1 MFAPSDAL
9 YLSAVIGSVAVVIG
23 SSERLAAPRLL
34 ADGAL
39 AGWPVSAT
47 SIPLLT
53 RRSFQS
59 SVGRLLVYPRV
70 LGLIAAS
77 LACAVLLVL
86 HPSSTLNALAATV
99 IAATYILL
107 SMRSRFGGDGADQ
120 MTIVVFVAL
129 ALAFAVGQER
139 AEVVVLWFIAA
150 QVCLAYFTAG
160 VAKLVS
166 PVWRSGTA
174 LPEILA
180 TRAYGHRRAAKIL
193 ARHRTAAAAMCWSV
207 ILLECGFPLV
217 LLGIG
222 PLTYLL
228 VISGALLH
236 IGTAILMRL
245 NTFLWAFL
253 ATYPAVIF
261 CATA

>member
-1 MFAPSDAL
+1 MLATSDAL
-9 YLSAVIGSVAVVIG
+9 YLSAAIGSVAVIIG
-23 SSERLAAPRLL
+23 SLERLAAPRLL

-53 RRSFQS
+53 RRSFQGT
-59 SVGRLLVYPRV
+59 VGPLLEYPRV
-70 LGLIAAS
+70 LGLIAAC
-77 LACAVLLVL
+77 LASAVLLVL
-86 HPSSTLNALAATV
+86 HPSSALNALAATV

-120 MTIVVFVAL
+120 MTIILFVSL
-129 ALAFAVGQER
+129 AVAFVIGQER
-139 AEVVVLWFIAA
+139 AEVIVLWFITA

-166 PVWRSGTA
+166 PVWRSGAA

-180 TRAYGHRRAAKIL
+180 TRAYGHRPVAKIL
-193 ARHRTAAAAMCWSV
+193 ARHRTTAAAMCWSV
-207 ILLECGFPLV
+207 ILLECSFPLV

-236 IGTAILMRL
+236 VSTAILMRL

-261 CATA
+261 CTTT

>member
-1 MFAPSDAL
+1 MLATSDAL
-9 YLSAVIGSVAVVIG
+9 YLSAAIGSVAVMIG
-23 SSERLAAPRLL
+23 SLERLAAPRLL
-34 ADGAL
+34 ADSAL

-47 SIPLLT
+47 SVPLLT
-53 RRSFQS
+53 RKSFQS
-59 SVGRLLVYPRV
+59 SVGRLLAYPRV
-70 LGLIAAS
+70 LGLIAAC
-77 LACAVLLVL
+77 LACAVLLVV
-86 HPSSTLNALAATV
+86 HPSSALNAVAAGV

-120 MTIVVFVAL
+120 MTIILFVAL
-129 ALAFAVGQER
+129 ALAFAVGQQR
-139 AEVVVLWFIAA
+139 AEVIVLWFITA

-166 PVWRSGTA
+166 PLWRSGAA

-180 TRAYGHRRAAKIL
+180 THAYGHRRAAEIL

-217 LLGIG
+217 LLGMA
-222 PLTYLL
+222 PVTYLL
-228 VISGALLH
+228 VITGALLH

-245 NTFLWAFL
+245 NTFVWAFL
-253 ATYPAVIF
+253 ATYPAVIY
-261 CATA
+261 CTT

>member
-1 MFAPSDAL
+1 MFASSDVL
-9 YLSAVIGSVAVVIG
+9 YLSAAIGSVAVIIG
-23 SSERLAAPRLL
+23 SLERLATPQLL

-39 AGWPVSAT
+39 AGWRVSST

-53 RRSFQS
+53 RRSFQG

-70 LGLIAAS
+70 LGLVAACV
-77 LACAVLLVL
+77 ACAVLLVL
-86 HPSSTLNALAATV
+86 RPSWPVNAVAAGV
-99 IAATYILL
+99 IATTYILL

-120 MTIVVFVAL
+120 MTIVVFASL
-129 ALAFAVGQER
+129 ALAFGIGQER
-139 AEVVVLWFIAA
+139 GEVIVLWFLAA

-166 PVWRSGTA
+166 PVWRSGAA

-180 TRAYGHRRAAKIL
+180 TRAYGHPRAAKIL
-193 ARHRTAAAAMCWSV
+193 ARHRLVAAAMCWSV
-207 ILLECGFPLV
+207 ILLECSFPLA
-217 LLGIG
+217 LLGIR

-261 CATA
+261 CATT